1 MKTKEIE
8 ILGDKIKNSE
18 RTKEELR
25 NNISVQQRLIEDK
38 NE

>member
-25 NNISVQQRLIEDK
+25 NNISEQQRLIEDK